1 MKTIFQFL
9 STVVFLV
16 LIGYGVLHI
25 SDIEA
30 GKVIDWVVGVISFI
44 WLVTIVVVPWNAHFK
59 AKEVLDDAEISQRK
73 DILVIESSLAYVK
86 KVAKRSLY
94 LAIGLHI
101 FTAIVLYFIAALGW
115 SPVGYFSAG
124 AAILLTFFRP
134 IIRFYE
140 YLQKRLKD
148 IRQEFRYPR
157 QDLRELL
164 SDVKTTKAKVEDL
177 EALLDT
183 DPKKPSWRQD
193 VAKQHTELLK
203 EMKELETFI
212 ETYKTE
218 NGQAFNQYKTEM
230 ANALEKIQK
239 EARQHYEKLVGDSQI
254 LDSVRTLAGF
264 VKEVKG

>member
-1 MKTIFQFL
+1 MKAILQFL
-9 STVVFLV
+9 STVVFFV
-16 LIGYGVLHI
+16 LIGYGIFHV
-25 SDIEA
+25 SDIES
-30 GKVIDWVVGVISFI
+30 GKIIDWIVGTISFI

-101 FTAIVLYFIAALGW
+101 LTAIVLYLIAALGW

-134 IIRFYE
+134 TLRFYE
-140 YLQKRLKD
+140 YLQKRLQD

-164 SDVKTTKAKVEDL
+164 NDVKTMKAKVEDL
-177 EALLDT
+177 EGLLDT

-193 VAKQHTELLK
+193 VERQHTDVLK
-203 EMKELETFI
+203 AMTELETFI
-212 ETYKTE
+212 ETYKAE
-218 NGQAFNQYKTEM
+218 SSLAFNQYKSEVTD
-230 ANALEKIQK
+230 ALDKVKK
-239 EARQHYEKLVGDSQI
+239 EAKQRYEKLIGDSQI